1 MEVHEKLAN
10 GTKACGKVLG
20 KVSIRSGIFQ
30 GLSPLLFVICM
41 IPLTTVL
48 RKARVVYIAKYGNLR
63 VNHLFFMDDL
73 KLFGKSEKEVDGLVS
88 TVQLT
93 NKNIGMECGIKK
105 WGMVVMKRGQLR
117 SAKKIV
123 LPDGEMIRKVNKNG
137 YKYLGI
143 LELDRIKVSEM
154 KKKFG
159 DEYLRR
165 FRLMMK
171 SRLNGKNRIKA
182 ENTWVVSV
190 MRYGAGILKWTNEEL
205 KALDAR
211 TRKVM
216 TMNEALHPKSDLER
230 IYLPRKKGGG
240 GLISCKACV
249 KSEENS
255 LGWYIKGNDEPILKA
270 VVRNGT
276 IETEATILPQE
287 CNKKNS
293 RQGEEVGGEENVWT
307 VCQRNGQRS

>member
-1 MEVHEKLAN
+1 
-10 GTKACGKVLG
+10 
-20 KVSIRSGIFQ
+20 
-30 GLSPLLFVICM
+30 
-41 IPLTTVL
+41 
-48 RKARVVYIAKYGNLR
+48 
-63 VNHLFFMDDL
+63 MDDL
-73 KLFGKSEKEVDGLVS
+73 KLFGKSEREVDGLVS

-93 NKNIGMECGIKK
+93 NKDIGKEFGIKK

-117 SAKKIV
+117 SAKEIV

-143 LELDRIKVSEM
+143 LELDRIKESEM
-154 KKKFG
+154 KKFG

-165 FRLMMK
+165 FRLVMK

-230 IYLPRKKGGG
+230 IYLPREKEGG

-249 KSEENS
+249 WSEENS
-255 LGWYIKGNDEPILKA
+255 LGWYVKGNDEPMLKA
-270 VVRNGT
+270 VARNGT
-276 IETEATILPQE
+276 IETEATILP
-287 CNKKNS
+287 
-293 RQGEEVGGEENVWT
+293 EEY
-307 VCQRNGQRS
+307 